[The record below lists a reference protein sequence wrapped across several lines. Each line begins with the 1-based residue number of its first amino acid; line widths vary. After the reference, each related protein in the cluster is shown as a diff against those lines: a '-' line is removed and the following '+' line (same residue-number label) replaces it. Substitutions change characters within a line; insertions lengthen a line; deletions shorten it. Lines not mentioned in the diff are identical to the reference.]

1 MKVMERVEEK
11 ANTRKKVEGHSL
23 KFKHRKSK
31 SSSNIYF
38 DFKVKSRAL
47 LEAIFGKSI
56 YILQFE
62 KSEVQRFK

>member
-11 ANTRKKVEGHSL
+11 ANMRKKVGGHSL

-31 SSSNIYF
+31 SSNIIYF

-56 YILQFE
+56 YVPKFE
-62 KSEVQRFK
+62 KSEVQCFK